1 MRLPPCVK
9 HHLIPV
15 QQFRAQHQF
24 LFVPEIRQFWSVAC
38 TSLSSVAP
46 DVCLARR
53 MLKSLR
59 SDERRHQG
67 SRRISKPTS
76 GKKGRNMNVVHAG
89 FKSVFSQS
97 TGVVFAGRNGLDFLE
112 LRLGTVRIP
121 EVSLRLRE
129 AQRILDGL
137 DVERVDLLGSIVS
150 DDESFFRNIKIKSL
164 LAAIVQVGLY
174 DRLLKSQRSPD
185 VLVGAVNGDSAL
197 LVCAGQITF
206 ETLILQS
213 PAIQTLKPRL
223 EVVSQLN
230 GSGAQASEQNSSGS
244 LSLPFGQS
252 LNLPIPGMQVPLAPL
267 PAPASS
273 FDSQNQSDTGLPS
286 LTGLSLTEY
295 RAFMKS
301 EDGGMVE
308 LGQPVMDLKK
318 LVSEI
323 VEHQAITRYIN
334 LGPGT
339 AIPVGEY
346 EQIAELTGADEVTV
360 IDSIDLDPMLNWFW
374 KQMRPV
380 AGIAQ

>member
-1 MRLPPCVK
+1 MT
-9 HHLIPV
+9 
-15 QQFRAQHQF
+15 A
-24 LFVPEIRQFWSVAC
+24 
-38 TSLSSVAP
+38 
-46 DVCLARR
+46 
-53 MLKSLR
+53 
-59 SDERRHQG
+59 
-67 SRRISKPTS
+67 
-76 GKKGRNMNVVHAG
+76 VHEG

-137 DVERVDLLGSIVS
+137 DVERIDLLGAIVT

-174 DRLLKSQRSPD
+174 DRLLKSQRAPE
-185 VLVGAVNGDSAL
+185 VLIGSSNGDSAL
-197 LVCAGQITF
+197 LVCAGQMTF
-206 ETLILQS
+206 ESMVLQS
-213 PAIQTLKPRL
+213 AAIQTLKPRL
-223 EVVSQLN
+223 QIVQAA
-230 GSGAQASEQNSSGS
+230 GSVPASSDVKLSAGQA
-244 LSLPFGQS
+244 SLPFS
-252 LNLPIPGMQVPLAPL
+252 PSMNLPIPGMQVPLSPL
-267 PAPASS
+267 PAPASQQDHS
-273 FDSQNQSDTGLPS
+273 FQEIAGLPS
-286 LTGLSLTEY
+286 LAGLSLTEF

-301 EDGGMVE
+301 EDGSMGE

-318 LVSEI
+318 LVGEV
-323 VEHQAITRYIN
+323 VEHQGVTRYIN

-339 AIPVGEY
+339 AIPANEY
-346 EQIAELTGADEVTV
+346 EQIAEMTGADEVTI

>member
-1 MRLPPCVK
+1 
-9 HHLIPV
+9 
-15 QQFRAQHQF
+15 
-24 LFVPEIRQFWSVAC
+24 
-38 TSLSSVAP
+38 
-46 DVCLARR
+46 
-53 MLKSLR
+53 
-59 SDERRHQG
+59 
-67 SRRISKPTS
+67 
-76 GKKGRNMNVVHAG
+76 MNVVHAG

-137 DVERVDLLGSIVS
+137 DVERVDLLGAIVS

-230 GSGAQASEQNSSGS
+230 GSGSQASEQNSSGS

>member
-1 MRLPPCVK
+1 MT
-9 HHLIPV
+9 
-15 QQFRAQHQF
+15 A
-24 LFVPEIRQFWSVAC
+24 
-38 TSLSSVAP
+38 
-46 DVCLARR
+46 
-53 MLKSLR
+53 
-59 SDERRHQG
+59 
-67 SRRISKPTS
+67 
-76 GKKGRNMNVVHAG
+76 VHEG

-137 DVERVDLLGSIVS
+137 DLERIDLLGAIVT

-174 DRLLKSQRSPD
+174 NRLLKSQRPPE
-185 VLVGAVNGDSAL
+185 VLIGSSNGDSAL
-197 LVCAGQITF
+197 LVCAGQMTF
-206 ETLILQS
+206 ESMVLQS
-213 PAIQTLKPRL
+213 AAIQTLKPRL
-223 EVVSQLN
+223 QIVQA
-230 GSGAQASEQNSSGS
+230 SGAPATGDLKLGAGQVG
-244 LSLPFGQS
+244 LPFS
-252 LNLPIPGMQVPLAPL
+252 SSMNLPIPGMQVPLAPL
-267 PAPASS
+267 PVSVIQQEQLAQV
-273 FDSQNQSDTGLPS
+273 DSGLPS
-286 LTGLSLTEY
+286 LAGLSLTEY

-301 EDGGMVE
+301 EDGTMVE

-318 LVSEI
+318 LVSEV
-323 VEHQAITRYIN
+323 VEHQGVTRYIN

-339 AIPVGEY
+339 AIPANEY
-346 EQIAELTGADEVTV
+346 EQIAESTGADEVTI

>member
-1 MRLPPCVK
+1 MT
-9 HHLIPV
+9 
-15 QQFRAQHQF
+15 A
-24 LFVPEIRQFWSVAC
+24 
-38 TSLSSVAP
+38 
-46 DVCLARR
+46 
-53 MLKSLR
+53 
-59 SDERRHQG
+59 
-67 SRRISKPTS
+67 
-76 GKKGRNMNVVHAG
+76 VHEG

-137 DVERVDLLGSIVS
+137 DLERIDLLGAIVT

-174 DRLLKSQRSPD
+174 NRLLKSQRSPE
-185 VLVGAVNGDSAL
+185 VLIGSSNGDSAL
-197 LVCAGQITF
+197 LVCAGQMTF
-206 ETLILQS
+206 ESMVLQS
-213 PAIQTLKPRL
+213 AAIQTLKPRL
-223 EVVSQLN
+223 QIVQA
-230 GSGAQASEQNSSGS
+230 SGALATGDLKLGAGQVG
-244 LSLPFGQS
+244 LPFS
-252 LNLPIPGMQVPLAPL
+252 SSMNLPIPGMQVPLAPL
-267 PAPASS
+267 PVSVIQQEQLAQV
-273 FDSQNQSDTGLPS
+273 DSGLPS
-286 LTGLSLTEY
+286 LAGLSLTEY

-301 EDGGMVE
+301 EDGTMVE

-318 LVSEI
+318 LVSEV
-323 VEHQAITRYIN
+323 VEHQGVTRYIN

-339 AIPVGEY
+339 AIPANEY
-346 EQIAELTGADEVTV
+346 EQIAESTGADEVTI